1 MIDRAL
7 ERRLP
12 DAAAV
17 EAVGAPRIP
26 RFLRHYT
33 MGGIGPE
40 VGLAR
45 NRAALDAVCLMPR
58 YLVEEAAPDL
68 TFDKARLRLLAPFGV
83 APMGLGGLIWPGSEE
98 AIARAMGAAGL
109 AHALSTVATTAVE
122 VIAPLAGAGRMFQLY
137 SFSDPGLDA
146 ALMARVR
153 DAGYDTL
160 IVTVDVPG
168 ATRRRR
174 DIQSGLSFPPR
185 FTLATLMQMAA
196 SPRWLAGQAGRGIPA
211 FQNILP
217 FLPRAGVTEQAA
229 FLGQQVECHIGPER
243 LARIRAEWPGRLI
256 VKGVL
261 GADDA
266 VAALAAGAD
275 GVVVSNHG
283 GRQLDA
289 TPAPVEVLPT
299 IRDRLGDGALV
310 LADSGV
316 RSGLDIARMIA
327 RGADAV
333 LIGRPFL
340 LAAAAAG
347 NRGPAHLAAVLMAEL
362 RTTMAQLGRRTLADL
377 RGVEWTR

>member
-68 TFDKARLRLLAPFGV
+68 TFDKAGLRLLAPFGV

-137 SFSDPGLDA
+137 SLSDPGLDA

-217 FLPRAGVTEQAA
+217 FLPKAGVTEQQWRILRVLDEHGPMPITAIGELACLQAPSLSRTIQILVEKEMVRRVRDTSDRRRQTISLAEAGAA
-229 FLGQQVECHIGPER
+229 VIYSNIGESRRIARAFEERLGPEKHRR
-243 LARIRAEWPGRLI
+243 LLDLLDEL
-256 VKGVL
+256 
-261 GADDA
+261 
-266 VAALAAGAD
+266 
-275 GVVVSNHG
+275 S
-283 GRQLDA
+283 QL
-289 TPAPVEVLPT
+289 
-299 IRDRLGDGALV
+299 
-310 LADSGV
+310 
-316 RSGLDIARMIA
+316 
-327 RGADAV
+327 
-333 LIGRPFL
+333 
-340 LAAAAAG
+340 
-347 NRGPAHLAAVLMAEL
+347 
-362 RTTMAQLGRRTLADL
+362 
-377 RGVEWTR
+377 